1 MLTSAAL
8 KVGQECVF
16 KQEQIYHVSYV
27 LFDRMIYQC

>member
-16 KQEQIYHVSYV
+16 KQEQIYHV
-27 LFDRMIYQC
+27 